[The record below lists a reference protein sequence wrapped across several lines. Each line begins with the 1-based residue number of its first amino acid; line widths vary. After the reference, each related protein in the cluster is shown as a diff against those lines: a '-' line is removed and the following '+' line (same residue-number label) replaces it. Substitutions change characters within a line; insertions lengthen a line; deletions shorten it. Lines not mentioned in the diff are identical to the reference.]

1 MLHLFSLSK
10 LAYTRLLLQYVLWPP
25 KQFCQFYFKKEKF
38 YVLSSFS
45 GQEALDILFQNNLD
59 LIILDINLPDLSG
72 FDLIEQIK
80 IINSNIP
87 ILILSACDLDSAILH
102 GFNLG
107 AEDYVTKPFNIEIL
121 HKKINV
127 ILKRNTKNTF
137 YKDDHLFFDKNTS
150 KLVIDNKEIK
160 LTPLEFKLLSLFLEN
175 QNQIILKETIIE
187 KIWDSN
193 ENYVDEHTL
202 LVNISRLRNKIE
214 DDKHHYIK
222 TVYGLGYRW
231 CHDE

>member
-1 MLHLFSLSK
+1 M
-10 LAYTRLLLQYVLWPP
+10 YNILLIEDDRPLNKAISV
-25 KQFCQFYFKKEKF
+25 YFKKEKF

-45 GQEALDILFQNNLD
+45 GQEALDILSQNNLD

-160 LTPLEFKLLSLFLEN
+160 LTPLEFELLSLFLEN

>member
-1 MLHLFSLSK
+1 M
-10 LAYTRLLLQYVLWPP
+10 YNILLIEDDRPLNKAISV
-25 KQFCQFYFKKEKF
+25 YFKKEKF

-137 YKDDHLFFDKNTS
+137 YKDDHLLFDKNTS

>member
-1 MLHLFSLSK
+1 MNNI
-10 LAYTRLLLQYVLWPP
+10 LLIEDDRPLN
-25 KQFCQFYFKKEKF
+25 KAISIYFKKEKF
-38 YVLSSFS
+38 HVISCYC
-45 GQEALDILFQNNLD
+45 GQEALNTLLQNNLD

-72 FDLIEQIK
+72 FDLIKQIK

-87 ILILSACDLDSAILH
+87 ILILSACDLDSDILH

-137 YKDDHLFFDKNTS
+137 YKDNHLFFDKNIS
-150 KLVIDNKEIK
+150 KLVIDNQEIK

-175 QNQIILKETIIE
+175 QNQILLKETIIE

-214 DDKHHYIK
+214 DNKHHYIK

>member
-1 MLHLFSLSK
+1 M
-10 LAYTRLLLQYVLWPP
+10 YNILLIEDDRPLNKAISV
-25 KQFCQFYFKKEKF
+25 YFKKEKF

-80 IINSNIP
+80 IMNSNIP

-231 CHDE
+231 CQDE

>member
-1 MLHLFSLSK
+1 M
-10 LAYTRLLLQYVLWPP
+10 YNILLIEDDRPLNKAISV
-25 KQFCQFYFKKEKF
+25 YFKKEKF
-38 YVLSSFS
+38 YVLSTFS

-175 QNQIILKETIIE
+175 QNQILLKETIIE

>member
-1 MLHLFSLSK
+1 M
-10 LAYTRLLLQYVLWPP
+10 YNILLIEDDRPLN
-25 KQFCQFYFKKEKF
+25 KAISIYFKKEKF

-45 GQEALDILFQNNLD
+45 GQEALDILFQNNL
-59 LIILDINLPDLSG
+59 
-72 FDLIEQIK
+72 DLIEQIK

-160 LTPLEFKLLSLFLEN
+160 LTPIEFKLLSLFLEN

>member
-1 MLHLFSLSK
+1 M
-10 LAYTRLLLQYVLWPP
+10 YNILLIEDDRPLNKAISV
-25 KQFCQFYFKKEKF
+25 YFKKEKF

-87 ILILSACDLDSAILH
+87 ILILSAYDLDSSILH

>member
-1 MLHLFSLSK
+1 M
-10 LAYTRLLLQYVLWPP
+10 YNILLIEDDRPLNKAISV
-25 KQFCQFYFKKEKF
+25 YFKKEKF
-38 YVLSSFS
+38 YVLSFFS
-45 GQEALDILFQNNLD
+45 GQEALDILSQNNLD

-80 IINSNIP
+80 MIDANIP
-87 ILILSACDLDSAILH
+87 VVILSACDLDSDILH

-137 YKDDHLFFDKNTS
+137 YKDDHLFFDKNIS
-150 KLVIDNKEIK
+150 KLEINNKEIK

-175 QNQIILKETIIE
+175 QNQILLKERIIE
-187 KIWDSN
+187 KIWDVN

>member
-1 MLHLFSLSK
+1 MYSI
-10 LAYTRLLLQYVLWPP
+10 LLIEDDVALNKAISV
-25 KQFCQFYFKKEKF
+25 YFKKENF
-38 YVLSSFS
+38 QVDFFFC
-45 GQEALDILFQNNLD
+45 GHDMIDALEKNNFDI
-59 LIILDINLPDLSG
+59 IILDINLPDLSG
-72 FDLIEQIK
+72 FDLIKQIK
-80 IINSNIP
+80 LINSNIP
-87 ILILSACDLDSAILH
+87 VIILSACDLDSDILH

>member
-1 MLHLFSLSK
+1 M
-10 LAYTRLLLQYVLWPP
+10 YNILLIEDDRPLNKAISV
-25 KQFCQFYFKKEKF
+25 YFKKEKF
-38 YVLSSFS
+38 YVLSTFS

>member
-1 MLHLFSLSK
+1 M
-10 LAYTRLLLQYVLWPP
+10 YNILLIEDDRPLNKAISV
-25 KQFCQFYFKKEKF
+25 YFKKEKF

-87 ILILSACDLDSAILH
+87 ILILSACDLDSVILH

-187 KIWDSN
+187 KIWDPN

>member
-1 MLHLFSLSK
+1 M
-10 LAYTRLLLQYVLWPP
+10 YNILLIEDDRPLNKAISV
-25 KQFCQFYFKKEKF
+25 YFKKEKF

-59 LIILDINLPDLSG
+59 LIILDVNLPDLSG

-150 KLVIDNKEIK
+150 KLVINNKEIK

>member
-1 MLHLFSLSK
+1 M
-10 LAYTRLLLQYVLWPP
+10 YNILLIEDDRPLNKAISV
-25 KQFCQFYFKKEKF
+25 YFKKEKF

-45 GQEALDILFQNNLD
+45 GQEALDILSQNNLD

-80 IINSNIP
+80 IMNLNIP
-87 ILILSACDLDSAILH
+87 ILILSACDLDSDILH

-137 YKDDHLFFDKNTS
+137 YKDDHLFFDKNIS
-150 KLVIDNKEIK
+150 KLEINNKEIK

-175 QNQIILKETIIE
+175 QNQILLKERIIE
-187 KIWDSN
+187 KIWDVN

>member
-1 MLHLFSLSK
+1 M
-10 LAYTRLLLQYVLWPP
+10 YNILLIEDDRPLNKAISV
-25 KQFCQFYFKKEKF
+25 YFKKEKF

-45 GQEALDILFQNNLD
+45 GQEALDILSQNNLD

-80 IINSNIP
+80 IINSNIS

>member
-1 MLHLFSLSK
+1 M
-10 LAYTRLLLQYVLWPP
+10 YNILLIEDDRPLNKAISV
-25 KQFCQFYFKKEKF
+25 YFKKEKF
-38 YVLSSFS
+38 YVLSTFS
-45 GQEALDILFQNNLD
+45 GQEALDILLQNNLD

>member
-1 MLHLFSLSK
+1 MYSI
-10 LAYTRLLLQYVLWPP
+10 LLIEDDVALNKAISV
-25 KQFCQFYFKKEKF
+25 YFKKENF
-38 YVLSSFS
+38 QVDSFFC
-45 GQEALDILFQNNLD
+45 GHDMIDALEKNNFDI
-59 LIILDINLPDLSG
+59 IILDINLPDLSG
-72 FDLIEQIK
+72 FDLIKQIK
-80 IINSNIP
+80 LINSNIP
-87 ILILSACDLDSAILH
+87 VIILSACDLDSDILH

-127 ILKRNTKNTF
+127 ILKRNTKNIF

-150 KLVIDNKEIK
+150 KLVINNEETK
-160 LTPLEFKLLSLFLEN
+160 LTPLEFKLLSFFLEN
-175 QNQIILKETIIE
+175 QNQILLKETIIE

-231 CHDE
+231 CQDE

>member
-1 MLHLFSLSK
+1 M
-10 LAYTRLLLQYVLWPP
+10 YNILLIEDDRPLN
-25 KQFCQFYFKKEKF
+25 KAISIYFKKEKF

-80 IINSNIP
+80 

-160 LTPLEFKLLSLFLEN
+160 LTPIEFKLLSLFLEN

>member
-1 MLHLFSLSK
+1 M
-10 LAYTRLLLQYVLWPP
+10 YNILLIEDDRPLNKAISV
-25 KQFCQFYFKKEKF
+25 YFKKEKF

-127 ILKRNTKNTF
+127 ILKRNTNNTF

-231 CHDE
+231 CQDE

>member
-1 MLHLFSLSK
+1 M
-10 LAYTRLLLQYVLWPP
+10 YNILLIEDDRPLNKAISV
-25 KQFCQFYFKKEKF
+25 YFKKEKF

-45 GQEALDILFQNNLD
+45 GQEALDILSQNNLD

-202 LVNISRLRNKIE
+202 LVNISRLRIKIE

>member
-1 MLHLFSLSK
+1 M
-10 LAYTRLLLQYVLWPP
+10 YNILLIEDDRPLNKAISV
-25 KQFCQFYFKKEKF
+25 YFKKEKF

-45 GQEALDILFQNNLD
+45 GQEALDILSQNNLD

-127 ILKRNTKNTF
+127 ILKRNTKNIF

>member
-1 MLHLFSLSK
+1 MYSILLIEENKK
-10 LAYTRLLLQYVLWPP
+10 LNN
-25 KQFCQFYFKKEKF
+25 KSEIIFKKEKF

>member
-1 MLHLFSLSK
+1 MD
-10 LAYTRLLLQYVLWPP
+10 TILLIEDDRALN
-25 KQFCQFYFKKEKF
+25 KAISIYFKKEEF
-38 YVLSSFS
+38 HVISCYC
-45 GQEALDILFQNNLD
+45 GQEALNTLLQNNID

-72 FDLIEQIK
+72 FDLIKQIK

-87 ILILSACDLDSAILH
+87 ILILSACDLDSDILH

-137 YKDDHLFFDKNTS
+137 YKDNHLFFDKNIS

-175 QNQIILKETIIE
+175 QNQILLKETIIE

-214 DDKHHYIK
+214 DNKHHYIK

-231 CHDE
+231 CQDE

>member
-1 MLHLFSLSK
+1 MNNI
-10 LAYTRLLLQYVLWPP
+10 LLIEDDRPLNKAISV
-25 KQFCQFYFKKEKF
+25 YFKKEKF
-38 YVLSSFS
+38 YVLSFFS
-45 GQEALDILFQNNLD
+45 GQEALDILSQNNLD

-80 IINSNIP
+80 MIDANIP
-87 ILILSACDLDSAILH
+87 VVILSACDLDSDILH

-107 AEDYVTKPFNIEIL
+107 AEDYVKKPFNIEIL

-137 YKDDHLFFDKNTS
+137 YKDDHLFFDKNIS
-150 KLVIDNKEIK
+150 KLEINNKEIK

-175 QNQIILKETIIE
+175 QNQILLKERIIE
-187 KIWDSN
+187 KIWDVN

>member
-1 MLHLFSLSK
+1 M
-10 LAYTRLLLQYVLWPP
+10 YNILLIEDDRPLNKAISV
-25 KQFCQFYFKKEKF
+25 YFKKEKF

-80 IINSNIP
+80 IMNLNIP
-87 ILILSACDLDSAILH
+87 ILILSACDLDSDILH

-231 CHDE
+231 CQDE

>member
-1 MLHLFSLSK
+1 M
-10 LAYTRLLLQYVLWPP
+10 YNILLIEDDRPLNKAISV
-25 KQFCQFYFKKEKF
+25 YFKKEKF

-45 GQEALDILFQNNLD
+45 GQEALDILSQNNLD
-59 LIILDINLPDLSG
+59 LIILDFNLPDLSG

-87 ILILSACDLDSAILH
+87 ILILSACDLDSDILH

-127 ILKRNTKNTF
+127 ILKRNTKNIF

-150 KLVIDNKEIK
+150 KLVINNEETK
-160 LTPLEFKLLSLFLEN
+160 LTPLEFKLLSFFLEN
-175 QNQIILKETIIE
+175 QNQILLKETIIE

-231 CHDE
+231 CQDE

>member
-1 MLHLFSLSK
+1 M
-10 LAYTRLLLQYVLWPP
+10 YNILLIEDDRPLNKAISV
-25 KQFCQFYFKKEKF
+25 YFKKEKF

-45 GQEALDILFQNNLD
+45 GQEALDILSQNNLD

-80 IINSNIP
+80 IINSNSP

>member
-1 MLHLFSLSK
+1 M
-10 LAYTRLLLQYVLWPP
+10 YNILLIEDDRPLNKAISV
-25 KQFCQFYFKKEKF
+25 YFKKEKF

-45 GQEALDILFQNNLD
+45 GQEALDILSQNNLD

-87 ILILSACDLDSAILH
+87 ILILSACDLDSAIIH

>member
-1 MLHLFSLSK
+1 MNNI
-10 LAYTRLLLQYVLWPP
+10 LLIEDDRPLNKAISV
-25 KQFCQFYFKKEKF
+25 YFKKEKF
-38 YVLSSFS
+38 YVLSCFS
-45 GQEALDILFQNNLD
+45 GQEALDILSQNNLD

-80 IINSNIP
+80 MIDANIP
-87 ILILSACDLDSAILH
+87 VVILSACDLDSDILH

-137 YKDDHLFFDKNTS
+137 YKDDHLFFDKNIS
-150 KLVIDNKEIK
+150 KLEINNKEIK

-175 QNQIILKETIIE
+175 QNQILLKERIIE
-187 KIWDSN
+187 KIWDVN

>member
-1 MLHLFSLSK
+1 M
-10 LAYTRLLLQYVLWPP
+10 YNILLIEDDRPLNKAISV
-25 KQFCQFYFKKEKF
+25 YFKKEKF

-45 GQEALDILFQNNLD
+45 GQEALDILSQNNLD
-59 LIILDINLPDLSG
+59 LIILDINLPNLSG

>member
-1 MLHLFSLSK
+1 MAVLLIAEDEKDMQNIIVDFMKQGGHSCI
-10 LAYTRLLLQYVLWPP
+10 LANDGV
-25 KQFCQFYFKKEKF
+25 
-38 YVLSSFS
+38 
-45 GQEALDILFQNNLD
+45 EALSILENNTVD

-80 IINSNIP
+80 IMNLNIP
-87 ILILSACDLDSAILH
+87 ILILSACDLDSDILH

-127 ILKRNTKNTF
+127 ILKRNTKNIF

-150 KLVIDNKEIK
+150 KLVINNEETK

-175 QNQIILKETIIE
+175 QNQILLKETIIE

>member
-1 MLHLFSLSK
+1 M
-10 LAYTRLLLQYVLWPP
+10 YNILLIEDDRPLNKAISV
-25 KQFCQFYFKKEKF
+25 YFKKKKILCIIF
-38 YVLSSFS
+38 FWRS
-45 GQEALDILFQNNLD
+45 EALDILFQNNLD

-127 ILKRNTKNTF
+127 ILKRNTKTLSTKMTIYF
-137 YKDDHLFFDKNTS
+137 LIRIHLN
-150 KLVIDNKEIK
+150 
-160 LTPLEFKLLSLFLEN
+160 
-175 QNQIILKETIIE
+175 
-187 KIWDSN
+187 
-193 ENYVDEHTL
+193 
-202 LVNISRLRNKIE
+202 
-214 DDKHHYIK
+214 
-222 TVYGLGYRW
+222 
-231 CHDE
+231 

>member
-1 MLHLFSLSK
+1 M
-10 LAYTRLLLQYVLWPP
+10 YNILLIEDDRPLNKAISV
-25 KQFCQFYFKKEKF
+25 YFKKEKF

-202 LVNISRLRNKIE
+202 LVNISQLRNKIE

>member
-1 MLHLFSLSK
+1 M
-10 LAYTRLLLQYVLWPP
+10 YNILLIEDDRPLNKAISV
-25 KQFCQFYFKKEKF
+25 YFKKEKF

-45 GQEALDILFQNNLD
+45 GQEALDILFQNNL
-59 LIILDINLPDLSG
+59 
-72 FDLIEQIK
+72 DLIEQIK

>member
-1 MLHLFSLSK
+1 MNNI
-10 LAYTRLLLQYVLWPP
+10 LLIEDDRALNKAISV
-25 KQFCQFYFKKEKF
+25 YFKKEKF
-38 YVLSSFS
+38 HVLSCFS
-45 GQEALDILFQNNLD
+45 GQESLDTLYQNNLD

-87 ILILSACDLDSAILH
+87 ILILSACDLDSDILH

-127 ILKRNTKNTF
+127 ILKRTQKDIL
-137 YKDDHLFFDKNTS
+137 YKDDHLFFDKNIS
-150 KLVIDNKEIK
+150 KLEINNKEIK

-175 QNQIILKETIIE
+175 QNQILLKERIIE
-187 KIWDSN
+187 KIWDVN

>member
-1 MLHLFSLSK
+1 M
-10 LAYTRLLLQYVLWPP
+10 YNILLIEDDRPLNKAISV
-25 KQFCQFYFKKEKF
+25 YFKKEKF

-45 GQEALDILFQNNLD
+45 GQEALDILSQNNLD

-127 ILKRNTKNTF
+127 ILKKNTKNTF

>member
-1 MLHLFSLSK
+1 M
-10 LAYTRLLLQYVLWPP
+10 YNILLIEDDRPLNKAISV
-25 KQFCQFYFKKEKF
+25 YFKKEKF
-38 YVLSSFS
+38 YVLSTFS

-72 FDLIEQIK
+72 FNLIEQIK